1 MSKDVEY
8 ADLITL
14 NPTHDNVARIG
25 NMIENYIKGLDDRT
39 REAYEDNLSHCI
51 INFDVGVMAALLSRP
66 DDDPN
71 SITLLIATRYKALLD
86 RILDVIDH
94 KLATETLMAQSM
106 QKSAEIF
113 GLKSDA
119 NRLRERIAILHAN
132 MSPDDARLKIEQ
144 QEIRIRELQD
154 YITEITNKARNALW
168 FDLGLSGA

>member
-14 NPTHDNVARIG
+14 NPTHDDVARIG

-39 REAYEDNLSHCI
+39 REAYEDNLSHCFV
-51 INFDVGVMAALLSRP
+51 NFDVGVMTALLSEP
-66 DDDPN
+66 ADPN